1 MIFRFN
7 LLLVSLRATACLF
20 IAAFFLQLTS
30 GFAQEIPKS
39 AFALLNIVPK
49 DLPVKICL
57 ETNQITSGKEA
68 IAPGFYSGLMPWNP
82 PKAILTAEAPGY
94 QTAELKPFLKITETP
109 LIVLQEVPGKILQFT
124 ILANSKERAPSFYD
138 AINLTSQENLTIQAE
153 KKDVTLPRNQ
163 RVRLSKSKTLA
174 YSIPRGEIQTL
185 DPTDGG
191 NYLLVFYNRTDGA
204 VECYVTFDNPL

>member
-1 MIFRFN
+1 MISRFH
-7 LLLVSLRATACLF
+7 LLLISLGTTACLF
-20 IAAFFLQLTS
+20 IATLVALHTS

-49 DLPVKICL
+49 DLPIKICL

-68 IAPGFYSGLMPWNP
+68 IAPGFYSGLMPWDP

-109 LIVLQEVPGKILQFT
+109 LIVLQEAPGKILQFT

-138 AINLTSQENLTIQAE
+138 AINLTSQENLIIQAD

-163 RVRLSKSKTLA
+163 RVRLSKAKTFSYA
-174 YSIPRGEIQTL
+174 IPGRELETL

-191 NYLLVFYNRTDGA
+191 NYLLVFYSRTDGA

>member
-1 MIFRFN
+1 MISRSH
-7 LLLVSLRATACLF
+7 LLLSSFRASYCLF
-20 IAAFFLQLTS
+20 IAAFFLLHIS

-49 DLPVKICL
+49 DLPIKITL
-57 ETNQITSGKEA
+57 DTYQIASGKEGL
-68 IAPGFYSGLMPWNP
+68 APGFYSGLMPWNP

-94 QTAELKPFLKITETP
+94 QTAELKPFLKVTETP

-138 AINLTSQENLTIQAE
+138 AINLTSQENLTIQAD
-153 KKDVTLPRNQ
+153 KKDVALPRNQ
-163 RVRLSKSKTLA
+163 RIRLSKSKTLT
-174 YSIPRGEIQTL
+174 YLIPRGEIQTL

-191 NYLLVFYNRTDGA
+191 NYLLVFYNRTDGT
-204 VECYVTFDNPL
+204 VECYVTFDNPF

>member
-1 MIFRFN
+1 MISRFH
-7 LLLVSLRATACLF
+7 LLLLSLRVTCCLF
-20 IAAFFLQLTS
+20 IASFFLQHTS

-49 DLPVKICL
+49 DLPIKIAL
-57 ETNQITSGKEA
+57 DTNEITSGKEA
-68 IAPGFYSGLMPWNP
+68 LAPGFYSGLMPWNP

-138 AINLTSQENLTIQAE
+138 AINLTSQENLIIQAD

-163 RVRLSKSKTLA
+163 RIRLSKAKSLT
-174 YSIPRGEIQTL
+174 YSILGGEVKTI
-185 DPTDGG
+185 DPSESH
-191 NYLLVFYNRTDGA
+191 NYLMIFYTSVGGLI
-204 VECYVTFDNPL
+204 ECFVTFDNPV

>member
-1 MIFRFN
+1 MIPRS
-7 LLLVSLRATACLF
+7 LLSLFSLRTTVCLF
-20 IAAFFLQLTS
+20 IAVFFLLHAS

-39 AFALLNIVPK
+39 AFALLNIVPR
-49 DLPVKICL
+49 DLPLKITL
-57 ETNQITSGKEA
+57 DTNQIASGKEA
-68 IAPGFYSGLMPWNP
+68 IAPGFFSGLMPWNP
-82 PKAILTAEAPGY
+82 PKAILNAEAPGY

-109 LIVLQEVPGKILQFT
+109 LIVLQEAPGKILQFT
-124 ILANSKERAPSFYD
+124 ILANSKERAPCFYD
-138 AINLTSQENLTIQAE
+138 AINLTSQENLNIQAD

-163 RVRLSKSKTLA
+163 RVRLSRSKTLT

-191 NYLLVFYNRTDGA
+191 NYLLVFYSRIDGA

>member
-1 MIFRFN
+1 MKYQPNPLPHKQLNPICRCILL
-7 LLLVSLRATACLF
+7 LLLVCVLAP
-20 IAAFFLQLTS
+20 
-30 GFAQEIPKS
+30 AQEIPKS

-49 DLPVKICL
+49 DLPIKICL
-57 ETNQITSGKEA
+57 ETNQIASGKEGL
-68 IAPGFYSGLMPWNP
+68 APGFYSGLMPWDP

-94 QTAELKPFLKITETP
+94 QTAELKPFLKITDTP

-138 AINLTSQENLTIQAE
+138 AINLTTQENLTIQAD

-163 RVRLSKSKTLA
+163 RVRLSKAKAFSYA
-174 YSIPRGEIQTL
+174 IPGRELETL
-185 DPTDGG
+185 DPSDGG
-191 NYLLVFYNRTDGA
+191 NYLLVFYSRTDGA

>member
-1 MIFRFN
+1 MISRFH
-7 LLLVSLRATACLF
+7 LLLVSLRTTACLS
-20 IAAFFLQLTS
+20 IATLVVLHTS

-49 DLPVKICL
+49 DLLIKICL

-68 IAPGFYSGLMPWNP
+68 LAPGFYSGLMPWNP

-109 LIVLQEVPGKILQFT
+109 LIVLQEIPGKILQFT

-138 AINLTSQENLTIQAE
+138 AINLTSQENLQAE

-163 RVRLSKSKTLA
+163 RVRLSKAKAFSYA
-174 YSIPRGEIQTL
+174 IPGRELETL
-185 DPTDGG
+185 DPSDGG
-191 NYLLVFYNRTDGA
+191 NYLLVFYSRTDGT

>member
-1 MIFRFN
+1 MNLRFHRT
-7 LLLVSLRATACLF
+7 LISLRTTAWLF
-20 IAAFFLQLTS
+20 IATLVALHTS
-30 GFAQEIPKS
+30 GFAQETPKS

-49 DLPVKICL
+49 DLPIKICL

-68 IAPGFYSGLMPWNP
+68 IAPGFYSGLMPWDP

-94 QTAELKPFLKITETP
+94 QTAELKPFLKITDSP
-109 LIVLQEVPGKILQFT
+109 LIVLQEAPGKILQFT

-138 AINLTSQENLTIQAE
+138 AINLTTQENLTIQAE

-163 RVRLSKSKTLA
+163 RVRLSKAKTFSYA
-174 YSIPRGEIQTL
+174 IRGRELETL
-185 DPTDGG
+185 DPSDGG
-191 NYLLVFYNRTDGA
+191 NYLLVFYSRTDGA

>member
-1 MIFRFN
+1 MISRFH
-7 LLLVSLRATACLF
+7 LLLVPLRATACLF

-39 AFALLNIVPK
+39 AFALLNIVPR
-49 DLPVKICL
+49 DLPIKIML
-57 ETNQITSGKEA
+57 DTNQIASGKEGL
-68 IAPGFYSGLMPWNP
+68 APGFYSGLMPWNP

-163 RVRLSKSKTLA
+163 RVRLSKSKTLT

-191 NYLLVFYNRTDGA
+191 NYLLVFFSRTDGA

>member
-1 MIFRFN
+1 MISRSH
-7 LLLVSLRATACLF
+7 LLLLSFRASYCLF
-20 IAAFFLQLTS
+20 ITVFFLLHTS
-30 GFAQEIPKS
+30 GFAQEIPKGS
-39 AFALLNIVPK
+39 FALLNIVPK
-49 DLPVKICL
+49 DLPIKICL

-68 IAPGFYSGLMPWNP
+68 IPPGFYSGFIPWNP
-82 PKAILTAEAPGY
+82 AKATLTAEAPGY

-138 AINLTSQENLTIQAE
+138 AINLTTQENLTIQAD

-163 RVRLSKSKTLA
+163 RVRLSKAKAFSYA
-174 YSIPRGEIQTL
+174 ISGRGLETF
-185 DPTDGG
+185 DPSDGG
-191 NYLLVFYNRTDGA
+191 NYLLVFFSRTDGA

>member
-1 MIFRFN
+1 MISRFHT
-7 LLLVSLRATACLF
+7 LLASLRATACLLF
-20 IAAFFLQLTS
+20 TILVATHPS

-49 DLPVKICL
+49 DLPIKICL
-57 ETNQITSGKEA
+57 ETNQIASGKEGL
-68 IAPGFYSGLMPWNP
+68 APGFYSGLMPWDP

-138 AINLTSQENLTIQAE
+138 AINLTTQENLTIQAD

-163 RVRLSKSKTLA
+163 RVRLSKAKAFSYA
-174 YSIPRGEIQTL
+174 IPGRELETL

-191 NYLLVFYNRTDGA
+191 NYLLVFYSRTDGA

>member
-1 MIFRFN
+1 MIPPF
-7 LLLVSLRATACLF
+7 LLLLLSLRTTACLF
-20 IAAFFLQLTS
+20 IASLVVLHPS

-39 AFALLNIVPK
+39 AFALLNIIPR
-49 DLPVKICL
+49 DLPIKIAL
-57 ETNQITSGKEA
+57 DTNQIASGKEA
-68 IAPGFYSGLMPWNP
+68 LAPGFYSGLMPWDP

-94 QTAELKPFLKITETP
+94 QTAELKPFLNITETP

-138 AINLTSQENLTIQAE
+138 AINLTTQENLTIQAD

-163 RVRLSKSKTLA
+163 RVRLSKAKAFSYA
-174 YSIPRGEIQTL
+174 IPGRELETL
-185 DPTDGG
+185 DPSDGG
-191 NYLLVFYNRTDGA
+191 NYLLVFYTRANGA

>member
-1 MIFRFN
+1 MNLRFHRT
-7 LLLVSLRATACLF
+7 LISLRTTACLF
-20 IAAFFLQLTS
+20 LASLVVLHTS

-49 DLPVKICL
+49 DLLIKICL

-68 IAPGFYSGLMPWNP
+68 IAPGFYSGLMPWDP

-94 QTAELKPFLKITETP
+94 QTAELKPFLKITDTP

-138 AINLTSQENLTIQAE
+138 AINLTTQENLTIQAD

-163 RVRLSKSKTLA
+163 RVRLSKAKAFSYA
-174 YSIPRGEIQTL
+174 ISGRGLETF
-185 DPTDGG
+185 DPSDGG
-191 NYLLVFYNRTDGA
+191 NYLLVFYSRTDGA

>member
-1 MIFRFN
+1 MTSCFHRTLI
-7 LLLVSLRATACLF
+7 SLRTTASLFVATLVV
-20 IAAFFLQLTS
+20 LHTS

-39 AFALLNIVPK
+39 AFALLNIVPR
-49 DLPVKICL
+49 DLPIKICL

-94 QTAELKPFLKITETP
+94 QTAELKPFLKITESP

-138 AINLTSQENLTIQAE
+138 AINLTSQENLIIQAE

-163 RVRLSKSKTLA
+163 RIRLSKSKTLT

-191 NYLLVFYNRTDGA
+191 NYLLVFYTRTDGA

>member
-1 MIFRFN
+1 MISRFH
-7 LLLVSLRATACLF
+7 LLLLSLRVTCCLF
-20 IAAFFLQLTS
+20 FATFFLQHTS

-49 DLPVKICL
+49 DLAIKIAL
-57 ETNQITSGKEA
+57 DTNEIASGKEA
-68 IAPGFYSGLMPWNP
+68 LAPGFYSGLMPWNP

-138 AINLTSQENLTIQAE
+138 AINLTSQENLTIQAD
-153 KKDVTLPRNQ
+153 KKDVALPRNQ
-163 RVRLSKSKTLA
+163 RIRLSKSKTLT

-191 NYLLVFYNRTDGA
+191 NYLLVFYTRTDGA

>member
-1 MIFRFN
+1 MISRSH
-7 LLLVSLRATACLF
+7 LLLSFFRASYCLF
-20 IAAFFLQLTS
+20 IAVFFLLHTS

-49 DLPVKICL
+49 DLPIKICL
-57 ETNQITSGKEA
+57 ETNQIASGKEGL
-68 IAPGFYSGLMPWNP
+68 APGFYSGLMPWDP
-82 PKAILTAEAPGY
+82 PKAILTAETPGY

-138 AINLTSQENLTIQAE
+138 AINLTTQENLTIQAD
-153 KKDVTLPRNQ
+153 KKDVSLPRNQ
-163 RVRLSKSKTLA
+163 RIRLSKSKTLT

-185 DPTDGG
+185 DPADGG
-191 NYLLVFYNRTDGA
+191 NFLLVFYTRTDGS
-204 VECYVTFDNPL
+204 VECYVTFDNPF

>member
-1 MIFRFN
+1 MILRPHLLFLPFRA
-7 LLLVSLRATACLF
+7 SYCLF
-20 IAAFFLQLTS
+20 VSVFFLLHTS

-49 DLPVKICL
+49 DLPIKITL
-57 ETNQITSGKEA
+57 DTNEIASGKEA
-68 IAPGFYSGLMPWNP
+68 LAPGFYSGLMPWNP

-124 ILANSKERAPSFYD
+124 ILANSKERTPSFYD
-138 AINLTSQENLTIQAE
+138 AINLTSQENLIIQAE

-163 RVRLSKSKTLA
+163 RVRLSKAKAFSYAILGRE
-174 YSIPRGEIQTL
+174 PETL
-185 DPTDGG
+185 DPSDGG
-191 NYLLVFYNRTDGA
+191 NYLLVFYSRTDGA
-204 VECYVTFDNPL
+204 VGCYVTFDNPL

>member
-1 MIFRFN
+1 MISRFHT
-7 LLLVSLRATACLF
+7 LLASLRATACLLF
-20 IAAFFLQLTS
+20 TILVATHPS

-49 DLPVKICL
+49 DLPIKICL
-57 ETNQITSGKEA
+57 ETNQIASGKEGL
-68 IAPGFYSGLMPWNP
+68 APGFYSGLMPWNP

-124 ILANSKERAPSFYD
+124 ILPNSKERAPSFYD
-138 AINLTSQENLTIQAE
+138 AINLTSQENLTIQAD

-163 RVRLSKSKTLA
+163 RVRLSKSKTL
-174 YSIPRGEIQTL
+174 TL
-185 DPTDGG
+185 L
-191 NYLLVFYNRTDGA
+191 NSKR
-204 VECYVTFDNPL
+204 

>member
-1 MIFRFN
+1 MNLRFHRT
-7 LLLVSLRATACLF
+7 LISLRTTACLF
-20 IAAFFLQLTS
+20 LASLVAPHTS

-49 DLPVKICL
+49 DLPIKICL
-57 ETNQITSGKEA
+57 ENNQITSGKEA
-68 IAPGFYSGLMPWNP
+68 IAPGFYSGLMPWDP

-94 QTAELKPFLKITETP
+94 QTAELKPFLKMTDTP

-138 AINLTSQENLTIQAE
+138 AINLTTQENLTIQAD
-153 KKDVTLPRNQ
+153 KKAVSLPRNQ
-163 RVRLSKSKTLA
+163 RIRLSKSKTLT
-174 YSIPRGEIQTL
+174 YSIPRGELQTL

-191 NYLLVFYNRTDGA
+191 NFLLVFYSRTDGS
-204 VECYVTFDNPL
+204 VQCYVTFDIPL